1 MLSYLLFI
9 NGCRVS
15 DHHRGHLENVQKHR
29 YAVVAANYA
38 GECHAGDNRLHQN
51 ARLGGKAHLYAF
63 EWQKI
68 H

>member
-1 MLSYLLFI
+1 M
-9 NGCRVS
+9 S